1 MDIFEDLTWTMFK
14 MSGGNPY
21 IIQDLVQGRNLARE
35 KNTRKTKTKEERT
48 K

>member
-21 IIQDLVQGRNLARE
+21 VIQELVRERNLARE
-35 KNTRKTKTKEERT
+35 KNVKKSKEERT

>member
-1 MDIFEDLTWTMFK
+1 MDIFEDLTWTLFK

-35 KNTRKTKTKEERT
+35 KNAKKSKEERT

>member
-14 MSGGNPY
+14 TSGGNPY
-21 IIQDLVQGRNLARE
+21 VIQELVRERNLARE
-35 KNTRKTKTKEERT
+35 KNVKKTKEERT

>member
-35 KNTRKTKTKEERT
+35 KNARKSKEERT

>member
-14 MSGGNPY
+14 MSGGNLY

-35 KNTRKTKTKEERT
+35 KNARKTKEERT

>member
-1 MDIFEDLTWTMFK
+1 MDVFEDLTWTMFK

-35 KNTRKTKTKEERT
+35 KNVKKTKEERT

>member
-1 MDIFEDLTWTMFK
+1 MDIFEELTFTMFR

-21 IIQDLVQGRNLARE
+21 IIQDLVQERNLARE
-35 KNTRKTKTKEERT
+35 KNARKSKEERI

>member
-21 IIQDLVQGRNLARE
+21 VIQELVRERNLARE
-35 KNTRKTKTKEERT
+35 KNAKKSKEERT

>member
-14 MSGGNPY
+14 MSSGNPY

-35 KNTRKTKTKEERT
+35 KNAKKSKEERT

>member
-21 IIQDLVQGRNLARE
+21 IIQDLVRERNLARE
-35 KNTRKTKTKEERT
+35 KNAKKSKEERT

>member
-35 KNTRKTKTKEERT
+35 KNARKTKEERT

>member
-21 IIQDLVQGRNLARE
+21 IIQELVRERNLARE
-35 KNTRKTKTKEERT
+35 KNAKKSKEERT

>member
-35 KNTRKTKTKEERT
+35 KSAKKSKEERT

>member
-21 IIQDLVQGRNLARE
+21 VIQDLVQGRNLE
-35 KNTRKTKTKEERT
+35 KKKNVKKSKEERT